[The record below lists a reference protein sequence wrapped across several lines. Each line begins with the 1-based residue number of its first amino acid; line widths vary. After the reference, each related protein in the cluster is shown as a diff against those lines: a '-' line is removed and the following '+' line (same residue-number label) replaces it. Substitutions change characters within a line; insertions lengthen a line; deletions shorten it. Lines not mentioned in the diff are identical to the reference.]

1 MSFLHRV
8 LMVLLLA
15 GQGGVLAELY
25 IVKCGDACGGSLHVM
40 CEAGCN
46 CVFYQ
51 GLTVGVCRS
60 AMSND
65 NILDYDGT
73 TKSTSVRNTFLS
85 TPTDSSKSLS
95 SLPLVLIG
103 VPELTAVSL
112 RLPSSSTVA
121 SRSMSLV
128 CRLLVV
134 LLLAGQGRVLAMV
147 NPEGLAE
154 CGDHCGGFFQVMCV
168 AGCNCVPYK
177 ATTFG
182 VCRPSVLNETE
193 LDYDELAACEET
205 IQETMLGGTLRQRGL
220 YRGCLTAPLPPVL
233 SQCLVKLQYPQL
245 SRRLPL
251 FTDVFVC
258 ENKTMT
264 D

>member
-1 MSFLHRV
+1 MQNISISLVADRLILVLELGCLKRRTLASRKNGKHTRLTKFVERNDQKHFCTQHIFKYPHRFFEV
-8 LMVLLLA
+8 
-15 GQGGVLAELY
+15 
-25 IVKCGDACGGSLHVM
+25 IK
-40 CEAGCN
+40 
-46 CVFYQ
+46 F
-51 GLTVGVCRS
+51 
-60 AMSND
+60 
-65 NILDYDGT
+65 
-73 TKSTSVRNTFLS
+73 
-85 TPTDSSKSLS
+85 S
-95 SLPLVLIG
+95 SLGFHVQVLIG

-233 SQCLVKLQYPQL
+233 SQGGQCLVKLQYPQL

>member
-73 TKSTSVRNTFLS
+73 TKSTSVRSFHVQ
-85 TPTDSSKSLS
+85 
-95 SLPLVLIG
+95 VLIG

-233 SQCLVKLQYPQL
+233 SQGGQCLVKLQYPQL